1 METGDASQSV
11 VLTAGGLFRFGEF
24 VNNATVL
31 VHRSPAPVLT
41 PPACQVP
48 EDELLVGRKQERLT
62 CPLGFLMRADGLDE
76 LKRLLGDLGVEIEPA
91 FDVVEVTPDR
101 QLSGPR

>member
-1 METGDASQSV
+1 MT
-11 VLTAGGLFRFGEF
+11 
-24 VNNATVL
+24 
-31 VHRSPAPVLT
+31 RSL
-41 PPACQVP
+41 PPRIPSMMLSSRDPVP
-48 EDELLVGRKQERLT
+48 EDELLVGCKQERLT
-62 CPLGFLMRADGLDE
+62 RPLGLLMRADSLDE